1 MLLATLLLAAGLSG
15 CGGGGGGG
23 IPGVGGGG
31 GGGATTGTFRF
42 TNNSGNTIYYLYLW
56 PASQGTSQQG
66 PDQLGASVLA
76 NGASYDVV
84 NVPCGTNMYFRA
96 TTSPAGDG
104 SYYYWTDVGGSGPKS
119 VSCGGTFTWTLGAG
133 TYSPP
138 TTPPPPTTGTL
149 SVYLS
154 NDTGGGPVT
163 LKVDGG
169 TVYTFTQIAPTGY
182 TPPCGAASN
191 GYLYTATVS
200 AGSHSV
206 SASNSNAT
214 WPGGTVNVPAGGCY
228 RIQLNAT
235 SPPPTTGTLTVYL
248 SNDTGGGPVT
258 LRVDG
263 SAVYTFTQ
271 YVTSAPSCG
280 VASYGPVYT
289 ATVSAGSHS
298 ISASNSNTTWPGG
311 TVSVP
316 AGGCYLLGLN

>member
-1 MLLATLLLAAGLSG
+1 MAIQKTTGGRLLRLLATLLLAAGLSG

-23 IPGVGGGG
+23 IPGVGGGGGGG

-138 TTPPPPTTGTL
+138 TTPPPPPPPPPPTTGTL

-154 NDTGGGPVT
+154 VDTGGGFVS
-163 LKVDGG
+163 LRVDGS
-169 TVYTFTQIAPTGY
+169 TVYTFTQISPAGY
-182 TPPCGAASN
+182 TPPCGAASA
-191 GYLYTATVS
+191 GYYYTTTVT

-206 SASNSNAT
+206 AANNSNAN
-214 WPGGTVNVPAGGCY
+214 WGGTVNVPAGGCFLLE
-228 RIQLNAT
+228 LN
-235 SPPPTTGTLTVYL
+235 
-248 SNDTGGGPVT
+248 
-258 LRVDG
+258 
-263 SAVYTFTQ
+263 
-271 YVTSAPSCG
+271 
-280 VASYGPVYT
+280 
-289 ATVSAGSHS
+289 
-298 ISASNSNTTWPGG
+298 
-311 TVSVP
+311 
-316 AGGCYLLGLN
+316 